1 MKKILILLLIIGAL
15 TGFYLLG
22 GDQWLLPSTY
32 QQLYLDNPW
41 LTAGLYFAVYVA
53 VTALSIPGAAL
64 MTLIGGAVFG
74 LWTGLLIISFASS
87 LGATLAFLMS
97 RTLLKDWVQKKFG
110 QYLTT
115 INQGMEKDGSFYLF
129 TLRLIPVVPF
139 FAINLLMG
147 LMPISAFRFYW
158 VSQLGMLAGTAVYVN
173 AGAQLGELEELSLAG
188 IMNPS
193 LLGAFVLL
201 GLFPWVAKGLLAK
214 YQTKRNLKARA
225 NGRKKPAKFDD
236 NVLVIGAGA
245 AGLVGSIIGS
255 TVKAKVSLVE
265 KHQMGGDCLNTG
277 CVPSKA
283 IIHAAKVAHDSEKG
297 FNSGLLQGAYN
308 GVDFS
313 KVMQH
318 VHDSIK
324 AIEPHDSVERYEGMG
339 VNCIAGAARII
350 SPWEVEITHNNADD
364 NTQKKEIRSAANIII
379 ATGGRPRIPDIQ
391 GLQDVPHYTSDTLWQ
406 INELPK
412 RLLVLGA
419 GPIGCELGQAFARLG
434 SQVTMVDRSNLPM
447 PREDQD
453 VAELVLT
460 SMQAD
465 GLTHKGGRFITALTT
480 REAAS
485 DQDQQSEPSHQ
496 AELDNGE
503 IVEFDAL
510 LIAIGREANTQ
521 NLGLENVGIS
531 SDKNGFVAVDEYLQT
546 DCPTIYA
553 CGDVIGG
560 YQFTHVSA
568 HEAWYASVNSLFGAF
583 KRFKTDYRVIPWA
596 TFTAPEVARVGLNEK
611 DAKANGI
618 QYEVTQY
625 GLDDLDRAITDDAAH
640 GFVRVLTVPGKD
652 TILGATIVGP
662 RADDLISS
670 FVTGMKHGL
679 GLNKVLGTIHAYPT
693 YMEANKYVAGMW
705 KKKHVS
711 ATALRWLGKYHQRKL
726 IQQTLE

>member
-22 GDQWLLPSTY
+22 GEQWLLPSTY

-225 NGRKKPAKFDD
+225 NGRKQPTKFDD

-245 AGLVGSIIGS
+245 AGLVSSIIGS
-255 TVKAKVSLVE
+255 AVKAKVTLVE

-297 FNSGLLQGAYN
+297 FNSGLLQGAYS

-364 NTQKKEIRSAANIII
+364 NTQEKEIRSAANIII

-434 SQVTMVDRSNLPM
+434 SQVTMVDRSDLSM

-453 VAELVLT
+453 VAELVLA

-465 GLTHKGGRFITALTT
+465 GLTHKGGRFITALTAIK
-480 REAAS
+480 AAS